1 MKRGDIVDLI
11 RYHADRDDNG
21 FNTKAASIAREFEQ
35 AGADELAGYIMAL
48 ISDTRTFVP
57 HSFEAADGE
66 GNGSYL
72 SKVSLT
78 MAPLPLPDAI
88 MGDITGIINAVS
100 RRMGVNA
107 FLFQGPPGTGKTE
120 SAKQIARILGR
131 DLYTVDFNVVI
142 DSKLGATA
150 KNIAELFQ
158 AVNRIGTSAVV
169 LFDEIDALALDRVND
184 RDVREMGRATS
195 AFLKELDRL
204 SEQVL
209 LIATTNLF
217 EQLDRA
223 LVRRFDK
230 VVDFSRYSKDDLV
243 EVGSVL
249 ASGYVSEC
257 GFVKSDARLVRKILE
272 SAPSLPYPGDLKNII
287 KTAIAFSK
295 PNEPYDYLMGIY
307 RSLNP
312 GETPDP
318 EALRKKG
325 FTLRE
330 IEVLTG
336 ISRSTLSR
344 VFKGASDE

>member
-1 MKRGDIVDLI
+1 MKRGDVVDLI
-11 RYHADRDDNG
+11 RYHVDRDENG
-21 FNTKAASIAREFEQ
+21 FNMKAASIAREFEQ

-57 HSFEAADGE
+57 QSFEGQEDE
-66 GNGSYL
+66 ERWSFL
-72 SKVSLT
+72 SKVSIAT
-78 MAPLPLPDAI
+78 GPLPLPDVI
-88 MGDITGIINAVS
+88 MEELTGIINAVS

-120 SAKQIARILGR
+120 SVKQVARVLGR
-131 DLYTVDFNVVI
+131 DLYIADFNAVI

-150 KNIAELFQ
+150 KNISELFKE
-158 AVNRIGTSAVV
+158 VNTIGTSAVV

-195 AFLKELDRL
+195 AFLKELDGL

-217 EQLDRA
+217 DQLDKA

-230 VVDFSRYSKDDLV
+230 VVDFSRYTRDELV
-243 EVGSVL
+243 EVGSVI
-249 ASGYVSEC
+249 ASGYVCEC

-272 SAPSLPYPGDLKNII
+272 SAPTLPYPGDLKNII

-295 PNEPYDYLMGIY
+295 PNDPYDYLIGIY

-312 GETPDP
+312 GEPANP
-318 EALRKKG
+318 ETLREKG

-336 ISRSTLSR
+336 ISRSALSR
-344 VFKGASDE
+344 MFKEAGDE